1 MGAVPTLIHGGV
13 VVMLTDTIYGILGK
27 ADNEEA
33 CNRVREL
40 KGRDADKAMIVLIAD
55 SAQIW
60 DGVSRESFEKA
71 RSQIGAE
78 PTSIIVPAGPNTP
91 TWLPRQNDTSIAFR
105 LPSDEQLVKLIRQTG
120 PLVAPSANPQGVL
133 PALNIKEAGHFFGD
147 KVDLYVDAGFVGN
160 RPPSRVVRLKDD
172 GTLEYLR

>member
-33 CNRVREL
+33 CRRIREL

-55 SAQIW
+55 SVQIW
-60 DGVSRESFEKA
+60 DGVSREVFEKT
-71 RSQIGAE
+71 RTQIGSE

-91 TWLPRQNDTSIAFR
+91 AWLPRQNDTSIAFR
-105 LPSDEQLVKLIRQTG
+105 LPNDEQLVKMIRQTG
-120 PLVAPSANPQGVL
+120 PLVAPSANPQGEL
-133 PALNIKEAGHFFGD
+133 PALNLKEAGHYFGD

-160 RPPSRVVRLKDD
+160 RPPSRVARLKDD